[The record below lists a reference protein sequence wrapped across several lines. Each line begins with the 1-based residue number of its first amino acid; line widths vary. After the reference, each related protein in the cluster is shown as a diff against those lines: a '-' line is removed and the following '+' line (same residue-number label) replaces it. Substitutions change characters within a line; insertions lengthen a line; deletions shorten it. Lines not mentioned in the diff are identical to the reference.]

1 MFSHGILCFIYID
14 PKPNQ
19 RKYFRPST
27 HMNELLV
34 YGLPVSIQRKVY
46 YDTVYGKMDDL
57 MKKAVLYRCG
67 QVTV

>member
-1 MFSHGILCFIYID
+1 MY
-14 PKPNQ
+14 
-19 RKYFRPST
+19 
-27 HMNELLV
+27 ELLV

-46 YDTVYGKMDDL
+46 YDKVYGKMDDL